1 MGIKSDEFL
10 KSTKATCAKYRKYMK
25 ICFKMNKI
33 IDFNLRCKFQSI
45 WTCLGNIIRK
55 TENKFPSPLFLIL
68 CLSSHY
74 GISNILLHHK
84 NFSPR
89 NHEISVTWFLLKSL
103 LKTEMQ
109 TQGCQDKRKQMET
122 MLLRYQPSVTC
133 NPRTALKSTLDFTEI
148 VKEWKSKRGTVCH
161 ISDLFP
167 NCHKDYTLNSYAV
180 QLGITMKTIRWKIL
194 WPKNFG

>member
-89 NHEISVTWFLLKSL
+89 NHEISVTWFLLKSVLKQRCKQRDARISESKWKPFYWDINHQSRVMQERCWKVL
-103 LKTEMQ
+103 LFSLKLWMNGKGSEEQCVTLSN
-109 TQGCQDKRKQMET
+109 
-122 MLLRYQPSVTC
+122 LL
-133 NPRTALKSTLDFTEI
+133 
-148 VKEWKSKRGTVCH
+148 
-161 ISDLFP
+161 P
-167 NCHKDYTLNSYAV
+167 NCHRNHTYK
-180 QLGITMKTIRWKIL
+180 
-194 WPKNFG
+194 F